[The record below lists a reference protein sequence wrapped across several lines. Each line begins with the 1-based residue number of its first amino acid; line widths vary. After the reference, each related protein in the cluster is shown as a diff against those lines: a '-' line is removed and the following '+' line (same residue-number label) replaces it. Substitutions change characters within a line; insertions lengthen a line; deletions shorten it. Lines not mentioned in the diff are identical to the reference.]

1 MITLMAIIETNVRVT
16 NNCVDNENDANCNI
30 DDNSN
35 GNKVRSNYCQYI
47 TSMIPAMAIMMI
59 MIIVTIIEIIRI
71 VIILLL

>member
-1 MITLMAIIETNVRVT
+1 MAIIETNVRVT
-16 NNCVDNENDANCNI
+16 NNCVDNKNDANCNI